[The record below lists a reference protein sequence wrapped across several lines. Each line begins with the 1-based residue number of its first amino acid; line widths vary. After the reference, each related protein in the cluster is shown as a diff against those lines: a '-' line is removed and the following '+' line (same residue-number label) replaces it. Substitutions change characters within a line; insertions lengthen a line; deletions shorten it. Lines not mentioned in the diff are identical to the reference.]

1 MRTRR
6 LLGVAVVAALTVG
19 TLASAAPAMA
29 AVTLEAELSGA
40 NEVPGPGDGDG
51 SGGARVT
58 VDVRAQR
65 VCYAIS
71 VRNITLPA
79 AAAHIHR
86 GSAGV
91 AGPVRVTLNRPTRVT
106 GTAIGLAFGCE
117 RNISKAL
124 LRRIRSNPAA
134 FYVNVHTSDFPD
146 GAVRGQLG

>member
-1 MRTRR
+1 M
-6 LLGVAVVAALTVG
+6 AAAAALTVG
-19 TLASAAPAMA
+19 ALASAVPAAA
-29 AVTLEAELSGA
+29 AVTLEADLDGA

-91 AGPVRVTLNRPTRVT
+91 AGPVKVTLNRPTRVS

-117 RNISKAL
+117 RNISEAL
-124 LRRIRSNPAA
+124 LRRIRANPEG
-134 FYVNVHTSDFPD
+134 FYVNVHTSDYPD